1 MEVDH
6 PTAAEAAAAIE
17 LKKTPAQTASE
28 KAIFTEA
35 YGDFVQLCK
44 LIGKEFG
51 ARALELERLATVAE
65 SGAPEDHAKFLTD
78 YAYCVAVLAD
88 KTEGLKAPVGLLS
101 RVGHLGDEV
110 SKECRDAWVAGY
122 PGMEVSEDDGCRPMS
137 NQLARAW
144 RIQMTHESRVP
155 RPQGRSP
162 FSRGSPNFAALLAA
176 MAD

>member
-1 MEVDH
+1 MEVDP

-44 LIGKEFG
+44 LTGKELR
-51 ARALELERLATVAE
+51 ARAQELERLANAAE
-65 SGAPEDHAKFLTD
+65 NAAPEDHAKFLID
-78 YAYCVAVLAD
+78 YAYCVGALAS
-88 KTEGLKAPVGLLS
+88 KTEVIRREVGLLAT
-101 RVGHLGDEV
+101 VGHLDGKL
-110 SKECRDAWVAGY
+110 SKECVDAWIAGY
-122 PGMEVSEDDGCRPMS
+122 PGMEASEDGGCKPMS

-144 RIQMTHESRVP
+144 RIQMTHEDRVP